1 MAKNEFLPFG
11 TAEGANVLSN
21 QEYEAL
27 AARHN
32 GFNSGVAKS
41 KELNKVW
48 RQASLIASAVAQFI
62 VDTDQ
67 KDLLDTGDVADIKSR
82 LASAINLIISNGD
95 YVTNPYLK
103 LELLKKIDKA
113 DITQQLGNDTGKV
126 VSQNLLTAEL
136 GKKASVADVNSKL
149 AKDQNGADI
158 PNKDTF
164 IKNLGLGEA
173 AKSNLAQT
181 TGTSKTAVMSQD
193 AVTKFGDTKFDKT
206 GGSIDGSVSVIR
218 DGGAISI
225 TAKTENA
232 SVRYELKDSD
242 GTVIGYVG
250 TVSNTSDSPLALR
263 SHRGN
268 TTLSLSDGAT
278 FTNGKRNLTTDD
290 QGTASLA
297 SNGWFK
303 DKATGLI
310 TQWMLVDTATGTNG
324 QTFNF
329 PTQFPGAC
337 LSISTS
343 LRSVANGYGA
353 IAWQSVSNSGVTLVN
368 VSSST
373 GASKAYIIA
382 VGY

>member
-1 MAKNEFLPFG
+1 
-11 TAEGANVLSN
+11 
-21 QEYEAL
+21 
-27 AARHN
+27 
-32 GFNSGVAKS
+32 
-41 KELNKVW
+41 
-48 RQASLIASAVAQFI
+48 
-62 VDTDQ
+62 
-67 KDLLDTGDVADIKSR
+67 
-82 LASAINLIISNGD
+82 
-95 YVTNPYLK
+95 
-103 LELLKKIDKA
+103 
-113 DITQQLGNDTGKV
+113 
-126 VSQNLLTAEL
+126 
-136 GKKASVADVNSKL
+136 
-149 AKDQNGADI
+149 
-158 PNKDTF
+158 
-164 IKNLGLGEA
+164 LGLGEA
-173 AKSNLAQT
+173 AKSNLSQA
-181 TGTSKTAVMSQD
+181 TGTSKSAVMSQD

-225 TAKTENA
+225 TAKTEGA

-250 TVSNTSDSPLALR
+250 TANNTSDSPLVIR
-263 SHRGN
+263 SNRGN
-268 TTLSLSDGAT
+268 ATLSLSDSAS

-310 TQWMLVDTATGTNG
+310 TQWMLIDTAAGTNG

>member
-32 GFNSGVAKS
+32 GFTSGVAKS

-126 VSQNLLTAEL
+126 VSQNLLTTEL
-136 GKKASVADVNSKL
+136 GKKASVADANSKL

-158 PNKDTF
+158 PNKDAF
-164 IKNLGLGEA
+164 IENLGLGGA
-173 AKSNLAQT
+173 AKSNLTQT

-225 TAKTENA
+225 TAKTEGA

>member
-32 GFNSGVAKS
+32 GFTSGVAKS

-48 RQASLIASAVAQFI
+48 RQASLIVSAVAQFI

-126 VSQNLLTAEL
+126 VSQNLLTTEL
-136 GKKASVADVNSKL
+136 GKKASVADANSKL

-158 PNKDTF
+158 PNKDAF
-164 IKNLGLGEA
+164 IENLGLGGA
-173 AKSNLAQT
+173 AKSNLTQT
-181 TGTSKTAVMSQD
+181 TGTSKTAVMSQN

-225 TAKTENA
+225 TAKTEGA

>member
-1 MAKNEFLPFG
+1 LMAKNEFLPFG

-126 VSQNLLTAEL
+126 VSQNLLTTEL
-136 GKKASVADVNSKL
+136 GKKASVADANSKL

-164 IKNLGLGEA
+164 IKNLGLPEKFQPIGA
-173 AKSNLAQT
+173 YADGKVFRAL
-181 TGTSKTAVMSQD
+181 TGDGA
-193 AVTKFGDTKFDKT
+193 
-206 GGSIDGSVSVIR
+206 SIS
-218 DGGAISI
+218 
-225 TAKTENA
+225 
-232 SVRYELKDSD
+232 ELSGKYMFALRED
-242 GTVIGYVG
+242 GTVVLHDALNLLTPLSSFTSGAGWVKFPDG
-250 TVSNTSDSPLALR
+250 TIIQQGINIAGQLSYPTTVQFHIPFTSHCKVMACFDS
-263 SHRGN
+263 
-268 TTLSLSDGAT
+268 
-278 FTNGKRNLTTDD
+278 
-290 QGTASLA
+290 A
-297 SNGWFK
+297 SN
-303 DKATGLI
+303 KATDCPSFATSPAWNGL
-310 TQWMLVDTATGTNG
+310 THFYLMSSRTSGGESA
-324 QTFNF
+324 
-329 PTQFPGAC
+329 GANW
-337 LSISTS
+337 I
-343 LRSVANGYGA
+343 A
-353 IAWQSVSNSGVTLVN
+353 IGR
-368 VSSST
+368 
-373 GASKAYIIA
+373 
-382 VGY
+382 